1 MINLNDLKKEKN
13 NALKEHDKN
22 KLSILSVVIT
32 NLQNVEI
39 EKRSKGQTL
48 DDNDV
53 LSSLKKSL
61 KALHDEKEMYL
72 GANKKEEVE
81 NIDKQIKYIES
92 FLPAM
97 ISEKEIREIISKLED
112 KSIKNIMTV
121 FKTKYAGQVDFA
133 LVSKI
138 AKEN

>member
-61 KALHDEKEMYL
+61 KALNDEKEMYL